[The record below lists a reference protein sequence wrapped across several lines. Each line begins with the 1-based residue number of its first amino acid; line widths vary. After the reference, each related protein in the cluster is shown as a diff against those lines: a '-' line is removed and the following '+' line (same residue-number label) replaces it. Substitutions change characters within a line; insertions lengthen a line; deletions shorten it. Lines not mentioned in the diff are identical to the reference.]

1 MRNEEGEG
9 RGVIIE
15 LKEKRVESENEIDEK
30 EERINEFINIQ
41 ITITAIEKDEGGKL
55 TCFNNDSMIASF

>member
-1 MRNEEGEG
+1 MELWYLKEFGSWVVMRNEEGEG

-41 ITITAIEKDEGGKL
+41 
-55 TCFNNDSMIASF
+55 